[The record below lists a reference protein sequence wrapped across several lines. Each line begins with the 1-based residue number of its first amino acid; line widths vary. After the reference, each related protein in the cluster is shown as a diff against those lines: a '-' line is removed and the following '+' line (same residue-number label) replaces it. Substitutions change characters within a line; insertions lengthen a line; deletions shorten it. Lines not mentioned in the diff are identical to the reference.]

1 VCAGENWTV
10 SLVTA
15 LANGPQWSQSAMF
28 ITWDD
33 FGGFYDHVAPDQI
46 DKFGLGFRVPMMV
59 VSPYANPGY
68 IDHTRSDFTS
78 VLKFIEED
86 FNLPPLTTRDGQ
98 NSSDMTEN
106 FNFNTTTPL
115 SIPTLTQRTTT
126 PNGTVAC
133 PTY

>member
-1 VCAGENWTV
+1 
-10 SLVTA
+10 
-15 LANGPQWSQSAMF
+15 MF

-33 FGGFYDHVAPDQI
+33 FGGFYDHVAPHQI
-46 DKFGLGFRVPMMV
+46 DMFGLGFRVPMMV
-59 VSPYANPGY
+59 VSPYSVPGY

-86 FNLPPLTTRDGQ
+86 FNLPPLTARDGQ

-106 FNFNTTTPL
+106 FNFNTQTPL
-115 SIPTLTQRTTT
+115 ALPTLTQRTST

-133 PTY
+133 PTF